1 MSEESNEGEGN
12 MAQHVKI
19 LGILH
24 IIYGGLG
31 VFVGLLVFLIMG
43 GIAGLVGVTDHSPDS
58 AIAIPIL
65 GGIGGLVFVILLCIS
80 LPGIIVGYG
89 LLHFRPW
96 SRLLALIM
104 SALELFSVPF
114 GTALGIYGF
123 WVLLKPETEQL
134 FNQPALPMAPRV

>member
-1 MSEESNEGEGN
+1 

-24 IIYGGLG
+24 IIYGALG

-134 FNQPALPMAPRV
+134 FNQPPLPMAPRV

>member
-1 MSEESNEGEGN
+1 

-24 IIYGGLG
+24 IIYGALG
-31 VFVGLLVFLIMG
+31 VFIGLLVFLVMG
-43 GIAGLVGVTDHSPDS
+43 GIAGLVGATDRSPDS

-65 GGIGGLVFVILLCIS
+65 AGSGSLVFVVLLCIS
-80 LPGIIVGYG
+80 LPGIIVGFG
-89 LLHFRPW
+89 LLHFKPW
-96 SRLLALIM
+96 ARLLTLVL
-104 SALELFSVPF
+104 SALELFSIPF

-134 FNQPALPMAPRV
+134 FNQPPLPMAPRI

>member
-1 MSEESNEGEGN
+1 
-12 MAQHVKI
+12 MAQHVRI

-24 IIYGGLG
+24 IIYGALG

-43 GIAGLVGVTDHSPDS
+43 GIAGVVGVTDHSPDS
-58 AIAIPIL
+58 ALAIPIL

-104 SALELFSVPF
+104 SALELFSIPF

-134 FNQPALPMAPRV
+134 FNQPPLPMAPRV

>member
-12 MAQHVKI
+12 MAQHVRI

-24 IIYGGLG
+24 IIYGALG

-43 GIAGLVGVTDHSPDS
+43 GIAGVVGVTDHSPDS
-58 AIAIPIL
+58 ALAIPIL

-134 FNQPALPMAPRV
+134 FNQPPLSMAPRV

>member
-1 MSEESNEGEGN
+1 
-12 MAQHVKI
+12 MAQHVRI

-24 IIYGGLG
+24 IIYGALG

-43 GIAGLVGVTDHSPDS
+43 GIAGVVGVTDHSPDS
-58 AIAIPIL
+58 ALAIPIL

-104 SALELFSVPF
+104 SALELFSIPF

-134 FNQPALPMAPRV
+134 FNQPPLSMAPRV

>member
-1 MSEESNEGEGN
+1 

-24 IIYGGLG
+24 IIYGALG
-31 VFVGLLVFLIMG
+31 VFIGVIVFLILG

-58 AIAIPIL
+58 AVAIPIL
-65 GGIGGLVFVILLCIS
+65 GGIGGLVFLILLCIS

-89 LLHFRPW
+89 LLHFKPW
-96 SRLLALIM
+96 SRILTLVL
-104 SALELFSVPF
+104 SALELFSIPF

-134 FNQPALPMAPRV
+134 FNRPPLPMAPQV